1 MPRFL
6 TPIDLSNLEIKNVLL
21 QYVPTSSLPAS
32 NLAGQILYDSTVNR
46 PKWNNGSFWI
56 DIYPTADTNTV
67 NTAVRRDGFGNF
79 AANIITASLSG
90 NASTA
95 TSLQTSRNFSITGKA
110 TAATVAF
117 NGTGD
122 VSLNIT
128 SLGVVP
134 GDITLP
140 NGQFILGNAGG
151 VGAATNKS
159 SIPLSGFG
167 SAAADV
173 AMGGFK
179 ITGLADPINAQDA
192 ATKSYVDAIAVGLDV
207 KQSCRVGTT
216 ANLAST
222 YTSGNKRLTGTANVA
237 ITIDGIALSL
247 SDRVLVKSQTTA
259 SENGIYTVIQVGD
272 TYAPWILQRSGDFD
286 TSVKASPG
294 SFVFIEDGSTLSDTG
309 WVMTAN
315 APVTLDT
322 TAITWAQFSGQGT
335 YLAGNGIVL
344 SGSTWHFAQS
354 SAYTVNAIPIATGTS
369 TIGFIS
375 AGSANQVLR
384 VPSGG
389 GAPTFGAVDI
399 SQAAA
404 VTGVLGAGNGGTSQS
419 SWVTGDML
427 YASATNTLG
436 KRSIGSAS
444 QVLIVSAGLPTWG
457 LVSLTASVAGVLPV
471 ANGGTNLSAV
481 TNGGVLIGSAGG
493 YAFTAA
499 MSAGQV
505 IMGNVSGVPT
515 PTTLTGD
522 VTTSSAGVLTISNN
536 AVTYSKFQQI
546 PGLSIFGNSAGS
558 SANGGAISGSSNQVL
573 RVDSAGTALGFGA
586 VNLASSSAVTG
597 TLPVANGG
605 TGINTLAIGDIIYA
619 SSTTSFGR
627 LPLGG
632 QYTVLKSNGSSAPT
646 WGKVDLNNDV
656 SNVLPPGSGGTG
668 NQFFDVEGPTTS
680 VKTFTFRDANSVI
693 PAFVSGTISGN
704 GSSTQFSA
712 THSLGTKNVVVSLYD
727 SSDDQVYTDTKTLD
741 NNTVRFTFA
750 VPPSNGTTFRWVVVG
765 Y

>member
-21 QYVPTSSLPAS
+21 QYVPTVSLPAS
-32 NLAGQILYDSTVNR
+32 NLAGQILFDSTVNR
-46 PKWNNGSFWI
+46 PKWNSGSGWV
-56 DIYPTADTNTV
+56 DIYPSSEL
-67 NTAVRRDGFGNF
+67 NTANTEVRRDGFGNF
-79 AANIITASLSG
+79 AANTITASLSG

-128 SLGVVP
+128 SLGVLP
-134 GDITLP
+134 GDITLS
-140 NGQFILGNAGG
+140 NGQFILGNGSG

-167 SAAADV
+167 AATADV

-179 ITGLADPINAQDA
+179 ITGLADPTNAQDA
-192 ATKSYVDAIAVGLDV
+192 ATKSYVDAMAVGLDV

-216 ANLAST
+216 ASLAST
-222 YTSGNKRLTGTANVA
+222 YTAGNKRLTGTANVA
-237 ITIDGIALSL
+237 IAIDGIPLSL
-247 SDRVLVKSQTTA
+247 NDRVLVKNQTTA

-272 TYAPWILQRSGDFD
+272 TYTPWILQRSGDFD
-286 TSVKASPG
+286 TSAKASPG
-294 SFVFIEDGSTLSDTG
+294 SFVFIEDGTTLSDTG

-354 SAYTVNAIPIATGTS
+354 SAYTVNTIPIATGTS

-389 GAPTFGAVDI
+389 GAPAFGAVDI

-419 SWVTGDML
+419 SWVTGDLL
-427 YASATNTLG
+427 YASATNTLAR
-436 KRSIGSAS
+436 RSIGSAG
-444 QVLIVSAGLPTWG
+444 QVLIVSSGLPSWG
-457 LVSLTASVAGVLPV
+457 LVSLTASVTGVLPV
-471 ANGGTNLSAV
+471 SNGGTNLSAV

-505 IMGNVSGVPT
+505 IMGNASGVPT

-522 VTTSSAGVLTISNN
+522 VTTSSAGVLTIGNN

-546 PGLSIFGNSAGS
+546 PGLSVFGNSAGS
-558 SANGGAISGSSNQVL
+558 SANGGAISGSANQVL

-586 VNLASSSAVTG
+586 ISLASSSAVTG

-632 QYTVLKSNGSSAPT
+632 QYTVLKSNGSSAPF

-656 SNVLPPGSGGTG
+656 SSVLPPGSGGTG
-668 NQFFDVEGPTTS
+668 NQFFDVDGPTTS
-680 VKTFTFRDANSVI
+680 VKIFTFRDANSVI

-712 THSLGTKNVVVSLYD
+712 AHSLGTKNVVVSLYD
-727 SSDDQVYTDTKTLD
+727 SNDDQVYTDTKTLD

-750 VPPSNGTTFRWVVVG
+750 TAPSNGTNFRWVVVG